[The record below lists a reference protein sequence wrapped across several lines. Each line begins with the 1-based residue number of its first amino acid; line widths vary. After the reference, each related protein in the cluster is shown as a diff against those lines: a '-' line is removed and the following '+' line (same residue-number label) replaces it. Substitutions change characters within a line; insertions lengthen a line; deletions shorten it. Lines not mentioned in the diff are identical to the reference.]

1 MIENFLFDGGDRQ
14 GQGSGTNQTDHRCFS
29 FLVEVG
35 RLSTKHFTRT
45 LRQLIRC
52 GGDVETGPD
61 GGVTVRLSKLYT
73 LGENET
79 ATASLNEINDLAPL
93 LLGTDPIPIRFRLRD

>member
-14 GQGSGTNQTDHRCFS
+14 GQGSGTKQTDHRCFS

-35 RLSTKHFTRT
+35 RLSTKDFTRK

-61 GGVTVRLSKLYT
+61 GGVTVRLSRLYT
-73 LGENET
+73 PAENQI
-79 ATASLNEINDLAPL
+79 ATTSLNEINDLAPL